1 VDGEF
6 KILLI
11 DAGLKAFGSREDG
24 LKEKLRDAYWRGFTS
39 VLRGIADFGIRKPGC
54 VVAARLGGD

>member
-1 VDGEF
+1 MNPVT
-6 KILLI
+6 LLS
-11 DAGLKAFGSREDG
+11 GGREE
-24 LKEKLRDAYWRGFTS
+24 LKEKLRDAYWRRFTS